1 MNLELMKKT
10 DRQLNSLREGT
21 NLPLAKEAK
30 KEQARRKAV
39 GFWDGTMAFQV
50 TEDNESFE
58 AEKVTEYV
66 YATSVKKI

>member
-1 MNLELMKKT
+1 MNLALLKQT

-30 KEQARRKAV
+30 KEQARRKAI

-50 TEDNESFE
+50 TEDNASFDE
-58 AEKVTEYV
+58 EKSTEYV
-66 YATSVKKI
+66 YATSVEKI